1 MNATVQAIIAL
12 LPKKPVVTPADIA
25 AAFGLMTT
33 NPILDAIKIGQ
44 LAASSLGGKFYIWR
58 EEAARFIEATAYKVD
73 EA

>member
-1 MNATVQAIIAL
+1 MS
-12 LPKKPVVTPADIA
+12 
-25 AAFGLMTT
+25 T